1 MNGVQ
6 LPLLVNFEIQRGDS
20 FAQAVHLVQ
29 NPIQYVSAQFDFA
42 SVANSDRIDLTNVYA
57 EFIIRSGN
65 RILLKRTNNGVGGIT
80 CEKGRFV
87 IEIPAEKTAAIKP
100 NKYQYEFKI
109 RIGKETTSFLKGD
122 LRITQ
127 DEDILP
133 ESATILCDWTHGYLL
148 PKSSG
153 SPAAPIPIVPSALP
167 PFGSFM
173 GGYATLF
180 YETPDKRYF
189 RVGLNRQF
197 SMVWVEDNP
206 KKYPDAFIIRAID

>member
-20 FAQAVHLVQ
+20 FAQAVHLLQ

-42 SVANSDRIDLTNVYA
+42 SVANGDRIDLTNIYT
-57 EFIIRSGN
+57 EFVIRNGN
-65 RILLKRTNNGVGGIT
+65 RILLKRTNNGIGGIT
-80 CEKGRFV
+80 CEKGRV
-87 IEIPAEKTAAIKP
+87 TIEIPAEKTAAIKP

-133 ESATILCDWTHGYLL
+133 ESATILCDWTRGYLL

-153 SPAAPIPIVPSALP
+153 SLPAPSPVAPSSP
-167 PFGSFM
+167 PLF
-173 GGYATLF
+173 GYATLF
-180 YETPDKRYF
+180 YETSEKRYF
-189 RVGLNRQF
+189 RTGLTKELCIA
-197 SMVWVEDNP
+197 WVEDDP